1 MSIYALNHII
11 VGFTATNILEQGLET
26 SQSIAE
32 SWDLQWTQIF
42 QSNLYLAINGV
53 AAAFAAFSITI
64 YLVKFARDMIV
75 DGDFSKPI
83 ESLIWPILVGTLLSH
98 NGNLLVMQT
107 HAMRSIIHS
116 LSNEILEVTV
126 GEVKVLDAIKA
137 ASIFGPAKSEFSAQ
151 LQQCYGMVGENQI
164 KCFEDAATHV
174 EKTMGWFESA
184 YSVIPNPL
192 KDIVNTIKAVSAGSE
207 LAGGESGV
215 NKGLMFG
222 GGFLGSLVGS
232 TVESML
238 QPILLAFQ
246 WAYSNCL
253 EMALLLV
260 GLIGPFPVALSLL
273 PFGGKPYFGWVL
285 GFFSVGMAK
294 ISYNIIC
301 GVCAVVVVNSES
313 WNTMGFL
320 MILGV
325 FAPAL
330 SMALAAGSGRSMF
343 NILITSPPGVLR
355 MLVGKLK

>member
-1 MSIYALNHII
+1 MYEINHIL
-11 VGFTATNILEQGLET
+11 VGFTATNILEKGLET
-26 SQSIAE
+26 SQTIAE

-42 QSNLYLAINGV
+42 QSNVYLAINNV
-53 AAAFAAFSITI
+53 AAAFAAFSITV
-64 YLVKFARDMIV
+64 YMVKFAKEMIV
-75 DGDFSKPI
+75 EGEFSKPI
-83 ESLIWPILVGTLLSH
+83 ESLIWPILVGALLAN

-107 HAMRSIIHS
+107 HAMRSVIHT
-116 LSNEILEVTV
+116 LSDEILEVTV
-126 GEVKVLDAIKA
+126 GEVKLLDAIKA

-164 KCFEDAATHV
+164 KCFESASTHV
-174 EKTMGWFESA
+174 EETMGWFKDA

-192 KDIVNTIKAVSAGSE
+192 KDVFNAIKAVSAGAE
-207 LAGGESGV
+207 LAGGEEGI

-222 GGFLGSLVGS
+222 GGFLGSIVGS
-232 TVESML
+232 SVESML

-246 WAYSNCL
+246 WAFSNCL
-253 EMALLLV
+253 EIALLLV

-273 PFGGKPYFGWVL
+273 PFGGKPYFGWIL

-294 ISYNIIC
+294 ICYNIIC

-320 MILGV
+320 MVIGV

-355 MLVGKLK
+355 LLVAKLK